1 MQTENPAGDICH
13 HAAGRCSVRRV
24 NKLCEDALQRQMKTL
39 PSFLPAHGLRGCFPT
54 TSKSCYGLASFPI
67 SRKAAESSCARSAGL
82 KTKKQCKGASWRFWP
97 LLGFNARVSLEE
109 WLRQAGCVFFYSPE
123 ISHALAAFLQALA
136 QPLRSVWCSRHA
148 GLFACLSS
156 SAGCPRAREPVYLFV
171 SSKVTKASPSFR
183 LSPAVG
189 RGNLPKW
196 KKMAVLC
203 GPDPTAGGSSGGQRR
218 FMKKCTRQF
227 APCF

>member
-1 MQTENPAGDICH
+1 MLTMQTENPAGDICH

-39 PSFLPAHGLRGCFPT
+39 PSFLPAHGLRGCSPT

-67 SRKAAESSCARSAGL
+67 SRTAAESSCARSAGL

-109 WLRQAGCVFFYSPE
+109 RLRQAGCVFFYSPE

-148 GLFACLSS
+148 GLFSCLSS
-156 SAGCPRAREPVYLFV
+156 SAGCPRGPRACLSVCFIQSYESFPKL
-171 SSKVTKASPSFR
+171 SSESS
-183 LSPAVG
+183 
-189 RGNLPKW
+189 
-196 KKMAVLC
+196 C
-203 GPDPTAGGSSGGQRR
+203 GGGETSQNG
-218 FMKKCTRQF
+218 KNW
-227 APCF
+227 PCFAGQTPRQEGLREASVAS